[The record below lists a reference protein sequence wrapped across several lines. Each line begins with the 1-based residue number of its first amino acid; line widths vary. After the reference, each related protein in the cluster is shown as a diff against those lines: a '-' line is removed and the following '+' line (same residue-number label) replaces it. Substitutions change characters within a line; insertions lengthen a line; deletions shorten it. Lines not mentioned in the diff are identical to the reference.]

1 MPRKIL
7 QPQFQNTTV
16 GVIKIWFTT
25 SLSSFE
31 MNARLHLYHA
41 QTVLA
46 VCVGAFIC
54 SVTNKHKTDLS
65 IWERVSRSFV
75 ASQRVWLLLLQ
86 HREPTFD
93 IKQSELEK
101 RWMDFHCTLAG
112 RLLRLHV
119 FLDTSFFLESSAS
132 DGHRLERM
140 HSSYK
145 QGNIAK
151 ARKSWE
157 IKGIINKRI
166 SKEE

>member
-1 MPRKIL
+1 
-7 QPQFQNTTV
+7 
-16 GVIKIWFTT
+16 
-25 SLSSFE
+25 
-31 MNARLHLYHA
+31 
-41 QTVLA
+41 
-46 VCVGAFIC
+46 
-54 SVTNKHKTDLS
+54 
-65 IWERVSRSFV
+65 
-75 ASQRVWLLLLQ
+75 
-86 HREPTFD
+86 
-93 IKQSELEK
+93 
-101 RWMDFHCTLAG
+101 MDFHCTLAG

-132 DGHRLERM
+132 DGQRLERM